1 MNRRM
6 TLEPAGHE
14 EGAICLPFRQISGFR
29 MSAGSRELRS
39 SKAIRDIYYESIN
52 ERR

>member
-29 MSAGSRELRS
+29 IPVGLREHEVRS
-39 SKAIRDIYYESIN
+39 NPQLIKMWFIDGGL
-52 ERR
+52 

>member
-14 EGAICLPFRQISGFR
+14 EGAICLSFRQISGFR

-39 SKAIRDIYYESIN
+39 SEAIRNITILIN
-52 ERR
+52 